1 MNVKSYPNKWL
12 DPEQV
17 HVGTR
22 PFKDVIIET
31 QCSWLPCED
40 FIIFQTFFQ
49 CLPYL
54 KQIIIIRD
62 YM

>member
-17 HVGTR
+17 YVRTR

-31 QCSWLPCED
+31 
-40 FIIFQTFFQ
+40 
-49 CLPYL
+49 
-54 KQIIIIRD
+54 
-62 YM
+62 